1 MGGVFMCLGFLVCQN
16 LVLGGGLRDLRYMLR
31 FSFFC
36 RCECIIPIHTL
47 TKDDR

>member
-1 MGGVFMCLGFLVCQN
+1 MGGVSSLPKLGF
-16 LVLGGGLRDLRYMLR
+16 GEGLRDLRYMLR